1 MQSQFTDKA
10 KAALL
15 LAEKTAVS
23 LRQGYVGT
31 EHILTG
37 LLKEGNGVAAKVLTA
52 NVLDEI
58 QLL

>member
-15 LAEKTAVS
+15 LAEKTAKK

-31 EHILTG
+31 
-37 LLKEGNGVAAKVLTA
+37 
-52 NVLDEI
+52 
-58 QLL
+58 